1 MACQLRSQGQ
11 EVALLCMLDTRVP
24 TYFKNERGMRPYT
37 LEEYMEE
44 RGVEK
49 AKIRCMTEEEKLQC
63 MYEMHQQD
71 GLLPN
76 GLDLTYVRSFL
87 DNLMEILIA
96 VANYEVP
103 QFDGHLTLLRITPE
117 AERAED
123 PTLKEERGSGEETRG
138 KYMPEETGEDT
149 TRYKVVINDEEQYS
163 IWPIDRTFPP
173 GWKEVGK
180 SGSKAECL
188 DYIKEVWTD
197 MRPLSLRKRMENP
210 QQP

>member
-24 TYFKNERGMRPYT
+24 TYFKNEREMRPYT

-49 AKIRCMTEEEKLQC
+49 AQIACMTEEEKLQC

-71 GLLPN
+71 GLLPG
-76 GLDLTYVRSFL
+76 GLDLTHVRSFL
-87 DNLMEILIA
+87 NNLMEILIG

-123 PTLKEERGSGEETRG
+123 PTLKDERGSGEDLTYGWQAKTSEPINIQILPGSHEQFIYEPYVEHVAAALRTIFASIDQSKKLNKSNET
-138 KYMPEETGEDT
+138 
-149 TRYKVVINDEEQYS
+149 
-163 IWPIDRTFPP
+163 
-173 GWKEVGK
+173 
-180 SGSKAECL
+180 
-188 DYIKEVWTD
+188 
-197 MRPLSLRKRMENP
+197 
-210 QQP
+210 